1 MSRRFLIACLSV
13 AAALGIA
20 LPSARGRED
29 DATSVAQFKKT
40 VAPIV
45 EKFCLSCHSGQEGK
59 GGIDFDREDVA
70 ALVKDKTV
78 WLKAL
83 KMIQA
88 EMMPPKGKRR
98 PTDEQFAEVVS
109 WIKYAA
115 FAIDPKNPDPGRVTI
130 RRLNRTEYRNTIR
143 DLLGVDFN
151 VSVEFPADDTG
162 HGFDNIG
169 DVLNISPLLL
179 EKYIA
184 AAKSIVTQVV
194 PQQPRIPMEKR
205 YSGSAFG
212 KQKAGAT
219 SEGPLVLSY
228 YKAARETLEFETSKA
243 GDYQLL
249 LDMTANESY
258 VEDVFDYNKCRFTF
272 RLGDKVLHTKE
283 LSRQG
288 GRAYHLE
295 FEEALPA
302 GKHEVKVE
310 IEPLT
315 PDQKQ
320 VRKLTVRVVA
330 VTVRGP
336 MAKEHWVRPANH
348 ERFFPGEVPADAQA
362 RAAYAAKILKPFATL
377 AYRRPV
383 DAATLDRLVRFAEGI
398 ASKKGQTF
406 ERGISQAMVAILS
419 SPRFLFREEETVP
432 GSTDRYPLLD
442 EFSLASR
449 LSYFLWS
456 TMPDAELFK
465 LAGANQLRQNL
476 GKQVQRMLADKKSGE
491 LVQNFAGQW
500 LQARA
505 IESANVNAFAV
516 AAAEMP
522 VDPKVEEQ
530 RARFRELVAKDK
542 EKLTDDEK
550 KELETIRATLFQG
563 GKGKGAGRFGKR
575 EFFDL
580 TPEIRKAM
588 RQETEMAFEFVV
600 REDRS
605 LLELIDADYTFL
617 NEKLAKH
624 YGIDKVSGEQMR
636 KVDLPADSLRGGILT
651 QGTMLVTT
659 SNPSRTSPVKRG
671 LYILDNIL
679 GLPAPPPPAA
689 VPPLEQASANL
700 AKAKTPPTMKE
711 SLILHRTEPLC
722 MSCHQ
727 RFDPLG
733 LALENFNALGR
744 YRTKEL
750 DQPIETA
757 GELLTGEKFKDV
769 KELKKVLVTQR
780 RLDFYRCATE
790 KMLIYALGRGLEY
803 YDTHTLDT
811 LVGRLDA
818 AHGRPSVLI
827 SGIIESPPFQRRR
840 ATDPAIANPDSKVK
854 KIWEL
859 NR

>member
-1 MSRRFLIACLSV
+1 MSRWFLSACLSAV
-13 AAALGIA
+13 VALGIA
-20 LPSARGRED
+20 RPSARGHED
-29 DATSVAQFKKT
+29 DASNVAQFKKT
-40 VAPIV
+40 VAPIL
-45 EKFCLSCHSGQEGK
+45 EKFCVSCHSGQDTK
-59 GGIDFDREDVA
+59 GGIDFEREDVA
-70 ALVKDKTV
+70 ALVKDKGV

-88 EMMPPKGKRR
+88 EMMPPQGKRR
-98 PTDEQFAEVVS
+98 PTAEQFAEVVS
-109 WIKYAA
+109 WIKYSA
-115 FAIDPKNPDPGRVTI
+115 FDIDLKNPDPGRVTI

-151 VSVEFPADDTG
+151 VGVEFPADDTG

-194 PQQPRIPMEKR
+194 PQQSRIPMEKR

-212 KQKAGAT
+212 KTKDGAA
-219 SEGPLVLSY
+219 EGPLVLSY
-228 YKAARETLEFETSKA
+228 YKEAKETLTFETAMA
-243 GDYQLL
+243 GDYQLV

-272 RLGDKVLHTKE
+272 KLGDKVLHTKE
-283 LSRQG
+283 MTRQG
-288 GRAYHLE
+288 GRAYHLK
-295 FEEALPA
+295 FDEALPA
-302 GKHEVKVE
+302 GKHDVTVE

-315 PDQKQ
+315 PMEKQ
-320 VRKLTVRVVA
+320 IRKLTVRIVA

-336 MAKEHWVRPANH
+336 MAKEHWVRPPNY
-348 ERFFPGEVPADAQA
+348 ERFFPGEIPEDAKG
-362 RAAYAAKILKPFATL
+362 RAAYAAKILEPFATL
-377 AYRRPV
+377 AYRRPI
-383 DAATLDRLVRFAEGI
+383 DATTLDRLVRFADGI

-406 ERGISQAMVAILS
+406 EGGISQAMVAILS

-432 GSTDRYPLLD
+432 GSTDKYPLLD

-465 LAGANQLRQNL
+465 LAGDNQLRKSL

-491 LVQNFAGQW
+491 LMRNFAGQW
-500 LQARA
+500 LQSRA

-530 RARFRELVAKDK
+530 RARFRELIAKDK
-542 EKLTDDEK
+542 EKLTDTEK
-550 KELETIRATLFQG
+550 KELETIRAALFQG
-563 GKGKGAGRFGKR
+563 GKFGKGRFGKR

-580 TPEIRKAM
+580 TPDIRKAM
-588 RQETEMAFEFVV
+588 RLETEMAFEYIV

-624 YGIDKVSGEQMR
+624 YGIDKVTGDQMR
-636 KVDLPADSLRGGILT
+636 KVDLPPDSVRGGILT

-659 SNPSRTSPVKRG
+659 SNPNRTSPVKRG

-689 VPPLEQASANL
+689 VPPLEQASASL
-700 AKAKTPPTMKE
+700 AKAKTAPTIKE
-711 SLILHRTEPLC
+711 SLVLHRSEPLC
-722 MSCHQ
+722 ISCHQ

-733 LALENFNALGR
+733 LALESFNALGR

-750 DQPIETA
+750 EQPIDPA

-803 YDTHTLDT
+803 YDTHTVDT
-811 LVGRLDA
+811 LVGQLDA
-818 AHGRPSVLI
+818 ANGRPSVLI
-827 SGIIESPPFQRRR
+827 SGIIESPAFQRRR
-840 ATDPAIANPDSKVK
+840 AIDPATSNSDPKAK
-854 KIWEL
+854 K
-859 NR
+859 N

>member
-1 MSRRFLIACLSV
+1 MSRRLLIACWSV

-40 VAPIV
+40 VTPIM

-59 GGIDFDREDVA
+59 GGIDLDREDVA

-98 PTDEQFAEVVS
+98 PTAAQFAEVVS
-109 WIKYAA
+109 WIKYSA
-115 FAIDPKNPDPGRVTI
+115 FAIDQKNPDPGRVTI

-143 DLLGVDFN
+143 DLLGVEFN

-205 YSGSAFG
+205 YGGSAFG
-212 KQKAGAT
+212 KQSGGAT

-228 YKAARETLEFETSKA
+228 YKAAKETLEFETSKA

-283 LSRQG
+283 LTRQG

-295 FEEALPA
+295 FDEALPA
-302 GKHEVKVE
+302 GKHEVSVE

-336 MAKEHWVRPANH
+336 MAKEHWVRPPNY
-348 ERFFPGEVPADAQA
+348 ERFFPGEVPADAKA
-362 RAAYAAKILKPFATL
+362 RAAYAATILKPFATL

-383 DAATLDRLVRFAEGI
+383 DAATLERLVRFAETI

-406 ERGISQAMVAILS
+406 ERGISQALVAILA

-456 TMPDAELFK
+456 TMPDAELFQ
-465 LAGANQLRQNL
+465 LAGDKQLRQNL

-491 LVQNFAGQW
+491 LMQNFAGQW

-530 RARFRELVAKDK
+530 RARFRELLAKDK
-542 EKLTDDEK
+542 EKLTDTEK
-550 KELETIRATLFQG
+550 KELETIRAALFQG
-563 GKGKGAGRFGKR
+563 GKSGKGAGKFGKR

-580 TPEIRKAM
+580 TPDIRKAM
-588 RQETEMAFEFVV
+588 RQETEMAFEYVV

-605 LLELIDADYTFL
+605 LLELIDANYTFL

-624 YGIDKVSGEQMR
+624 YGIDKVTGEQMR

-711 SLILHRTEPLC
+711 SLILHRTEALC

-750 DQPIETA
+750 DQPIDPA

-803 YDTHTLDT
+803 YDTHTVDSI
-811 LVGRLDA
+811 VGQLDA
-818 AHGRPSVLI
+818 ANGRPSVLI
-827 SGIIESPPFQRRR
+827 SGIIEAPAFQRRR
-840 ATDPAIANPDSKVK
+840 ATDPAIANPDPKVK
-854 KIWEL
+854 
-859 NR
+859 

>member
-1 MSRRFLIACLSV
+1 MSTRLFCNACLSV
-13 AAALGIA
+13 AVALGIA
-20 LPSARGRED
+20 LPSTGGHKD
-29 DATSVAQFKKT
+29 DAASVAQFKKT
-40 VAPIV
+40 VAPIID
-45 EKFCLSCHSGQEGK
+45 KFCLSCHSGQESK
-59 GGIDFDREDVA
+59 GGIDFDKEDLT
-70 ALVKDKTV
+70 ALIKDKAV

-98 PTDEQFAEVVS
+98 PGAEQVAEVVS
-109 WIKYAA
+109 WIKYSA

-184 AAKSIVTQVV
+184 AAKSIITQVM
-194 PQQPRIPMEKR
+194 PQQPWIPMERR
-205 YSGSAFG
+205 YNGSAIG
-212 KQKAGAT
+212 KGKGGAA

-228 YKAARETLEFETSKA
+228 YQAAKETLEFETSKA

-258 VEDVFDYNKCRFTF
+258 VDDVFDYNKCRFTF
-272 RLGDKVLHTKE
+272 KLGDKVLHTKE
-283 LSRQG
+283 LTRQG

-295 FEEALPA
+295 FAEALPA
-302 GKHEVKVE
+302 GNHEVTVE

-315 PDQKQ
+315 PKEKQ

-336 MAKEHWVRPANH
+336 MAKEHWVRPPNYQ
-348 ERFFPGEVPADAQA
+348 RFFPGEVPEDPKA
-362 RAAYAAKILKPFATL
+362 RAAYAAKILKPFATR

-383 DAATLDRLVRFAEGI
+383 DAPTLDRLLRFAENI

-406 ERGISQAMVAILS
+406 EGGISQAMIAILS
-419 SPRFLFREEETVP
+419 SPRFLFREEGTVP
-432 GSTDRYPLLD
+432 GSTDKYPLLD

-456 TMPDAELFK
+456 SMPDEELFK
-465 LAGANQLRQNL
+465 LAGDNQLRHNL
-476 GKQVQRMLADKKSGE
+476 AKQVQRMLADKKSGE
-491 LVQNFAGQW
+491 LIRNFAGQW

-505 IESANVNAFAV
+505 IETANVNAFAV

-530 RARFRELVAKDK
+530 RARFRELIAKDK
-542 EKLTDDEK
+542 DKLTDSEK
-550 KELETIRATLFQG
+550 KELETIRGSLFQG
-563 GKGKGAGRFGKR
+563 GKFGKGAGKFGKKD
-575 EFFDL
+575 FFEL
-580 TPEIRKAM
+580 TPDIRKAM
-588 RQETEMAFEFVV
+588 RQETEMAFEYVV

-617 NEKLAKH
+617 NEKLARH
-624 YGIDKVSGEQMR
+624 YGIDKVTGDQMR
-636 KVDLPADSLRGGILT
+636 KVSLPPDSLRGGILT

-659 SNPSRTSPVKRG
+659 SNPNRTSPVKRG

-700 AKAKTPPTMKE
+700 VKAKTTPTIKE
-711 SLILHRTEPLC
+711 SLALHRSEPLC
-722 MSCHQ
+722 ISCHQ

-744 YRTKEL
+744 YRSKEL
-750 DQPIETA
+750 DQPIDPA

-780 RLDFYRCATE
+780 RLDFYRCASE

-803 YDTHTLDT
+803 CDTHTVDAM
-811 LVGRLDA
+811 VDQLDA
-818 AHGRPSVLI
+818 AKGRPSVLI
-827 SGIIESPPFQRRR
+827 GGIIDSPAFQRRR
-840 ATDPAIANPDSKVK
+840 AATDPAISNSDSKAK
-854 KIWEL
+854 KH
-859 NR
+859 